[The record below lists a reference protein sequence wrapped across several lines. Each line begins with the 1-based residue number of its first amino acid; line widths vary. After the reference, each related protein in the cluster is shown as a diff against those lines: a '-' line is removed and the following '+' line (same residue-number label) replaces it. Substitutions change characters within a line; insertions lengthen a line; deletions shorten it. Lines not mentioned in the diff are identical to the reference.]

1 MKVEKFNK
9 FFGKVGQAQIRNR
22 WKILAGLLIV
32 TVICCLGLSNFSLAL
47 GEEGWFGNSDEITI
61 NTKKYEETFGNLNGI
76 GVLVVKQGEGDVFSE
91 DMLKVIEKI
100 GNRMRDEIPFA
111 DRLTSI
117 VEVDI
122 PVGNDEGFSIVKP
135 YENGIPSDS
144 AGLAKARDLVMR
156 GSEKTNALINSL
168 VSDDGKETWISL
180 SLHPFTGKELE
191 EKYGGD
197 NTEVSTDI
205 GYKLMN
211 IIESEEFQNKGFK
224 LYGGGMPYDSA
235 NEDRY
240 EVPEYGV
247 RVLCS
252 IVVMLL
258 FLAICL
264 RNVFGVIVPAVAT
277 ISAIA
282 TVFGAMSFFGEKAD
296 SALVTLPVVLGMAL
310 AVGYSVHY
318 IKMFKLHFRRTGKR
332 KESAI
337 KCIEECGWPVLFTVL
352 TTMASFIS
360 FLFVN
365 MKPLEWMGKTSAFIV
380 LAIYIYVTVLIPI
393 LLSFGKDRAPRATQ
407 VNGATK
413 LDLSFSR
420 WSKFVHDRKKSFI
433 VISALVIA
441 AFIPGM
447 FKITAQLDYLTIT
460 GDKMPYI
467 QEVKKMLAQKLGN
480 QYSYTVMI
488 SYDEEGAFKK
498 PENMKALVQLE
509 DYLGTLSL
517 TKWSGGK
524 ARVSSA
530 TSILKEMNRALNE
543 GKDSMYT
550 VPEDEYVLAQLMELS
565 SIEMHN
571 DFSDV
576 MDDDFKTTVVSV
588 DMTQFATE
596 EALANMDAL
605 KAKLAELFPGA
616 KCTLLGDMIRYSEMS
631 NRIVFGG
638 LKSFGFS
645 LVIIAIMLVFAFSSL
660 KLGLIGMIPNIAP
673 VILVGGVM
681 GYFNYALDF
690 STITV
695 MPMVLGIAVD
705 DPTGVVDL
713 GNTLECI
720 EDLID
725 EDQDDEHDPVFIFQ
739 AGLQL
744 GEEARFL
751 TDKMVYE
758 LYLTDDQAD
767 DVYEINYD
775 YFRALGPM
783 DGLYDNIFNRRY
795 EDLSYVLYDW
805 QWDYFLSCDYFLYP
819 AYIYRGGWA
828 FGIYNYYARTHFFY
842 GIPRL

>member
-498 PENMKALVQLE
+498 PENMKALLQLE

-524 ARVSSA
+524 ARVTSA

-543 GKDSMYT
+543 GKDSMYI

-596 EALANMDAL
+596 EALANMEAL
-605 KAKLAELFPGA
+605 KAKLTELFPGA

-631 NRIVFGG
+631 NRIIFGG

-645 LVIIAIMLVFAFSSL
+645 LVIIAIMLIFAFSSL
-660 KLGLIGMIPNIAP
+660 KLGLIGMIPNVAP

-695 MPMVLGIAVD
+695 MPMILGIAVD
-705 DPTGVVDL
+705 DTIHLTTHLKMKYEQMGSSEKAMETTFREI
-713 GNTLECI
+713 GATM
-720 EDLID
+720 
-725 EDQDDEHDPVFIFQ
+725 
-739 AGLQL
+739 
-744 GEEARFL
+744 FL
-751 TDKMVYE
+751 TTVILCSMFSVY
-758 LYLTDDQAD
+758 LFSPMHFLAVLGVLIIVGLSSALVAD
-767 DVYEINYD
+767 YTITP
-775 YFRALGPM
+775 ALLHVAKP
-783 DGLYDNIFNRRY
+783 
-795 EDLSYVLYDW
+795 
-805 QWDYFLSCDYFLYP
+805 
-819 AYIYRGGWA
+819 
-828 FGIYNYYARTHFFY
+828 FGKEKEEV
-842 GIPRL
+842 

>member
-32 TVICCLGLSNFSLAL
+32 TVVCCLGLSNFSLAL

-337 KCIEECGWPVLFTVL
+337 KCVEECGWPVLFTVL

-393 LLSFGKDRAPRATQ
+393 LLSFGKDRAPKATQ

-498 PENMKALVQLE
+498 PENMKALLQLE

-524 ARVSSA
+524 ARVTSA

-543 GKDSMYT
+543 GKDSMYI

-596 EALANMDAL
+596 EALANMNAL

-660 KLGLIGMIPNIAP
+660 KLGLIGMIPNVAP

-695 MPMVLGIAVD
+695 MPMILGIAVD
-705 DPTGVVDL
+705 DTIHLTTHLKMKHEQMGSS
-713 GNTLECI
+713 EK
-720 EDLID
+720 
-725 EDQDDEHDPVFIFQ
+725 
-739 AGLQL
+739 AM
-744 GEEARFL
+744 EATFREIGATMFL
-751 TDKMVYE
+751 TTVILCSMFSVY
-758 LYLTDDQAD
+758 LFSPMHFLAVLGVLIIVGLSSALVAD
-767 DVYEINYD
+767 YTITP
-775 YFRALGPM
+775 ALLHVAKP
-783 DGLYDNIFNRRY
+783 
-795 EDLSYVLYDW
+795 
-805 QWDYFLSCDYFLYP
+805 
-819 AYIYRGGWA
+819 
-828 FGIYNYYARTHFFY
+828 FGKEKEEV
-842 GIPRL
+842 

>member
-9 FFGKVGQAQIRNR
+9 FFGKIGQAQIRNR

-337 KCIEECGWPVLFTVL
+337 KCVEECGWPVLFTVL

-631 NRIVFGG
+631 NRIIFGG

-660 KLGLIGMIPNIAP
+660 KLGLIGMIPNVAP

-705 DPTGVVDL
+705 DTIHLTTHLKMKHEQMGSS
-713 GNTLECI
+713 EK
-720 EDLID
+720 
-725 EDQDDEHDPVFIFQ
+725 
-739 AGLQL
+739 AM
-744 GEEARFL
+744 EATFREIGATMFL
-751 TDKMVYE
+751 TTVILCSMFSVY
-758 LYLTDDQAD
+758 LFSPMHFLAVLGVLIIVGLSSALVAD
-767 DVYEINYD
+767 YTITP
-775 YFRALGPM
+775 ALLHVAKP
-783 DGLYDNIFNRRY
+783 
-795 EDLSYVLYDW
+795 
-805 QWDYFLSCDYFLYP
+805 
-819 AYIYRGGWA
+819 
-828 FGIYNYYARTHFFY
+828 FGKEKEEV
-842 GIPRL
+842 

>member
-91 DMLKVIEKI
+91 NMLKVIEKI

-337 KCIEECGWPVLFTVL
+337 KCVEECGWPVLFTVL

-498 PENMKALVQLE
+498 PENMKALLQLE
-509 DYLGTLSL
+509 DYPGTLSL

-596 EALANMDAL
+596 EALANMNAL

-645 LVIIAIMLVFAFSSL
+645 LVIIAIMLIFAFSSL

-705 DPTGVVDL
+705 DTIHLTTHLKMKHEQMGSS
-713 GNTLECI
+713 EK
-720 EDLID
+720 
-725 EDQDDEHDPVFIFQ
+725 
-739 AGLQL
+739 AM
-744 GEEARFL
+744 EATFREIGATMFL
-751 TDKMVYE
+751 TTVILCSMFSVY
-758 LYLTDDQAD
+758 LFSPMHFLAVLGVLIIVGLSSALVAD
-767 DVYEINYD
+767 YTITP
-775 YFRALGPM
+775 ALLHVAKP
-783 DGLYDNIFNRRY
+783 
-795 EDLSYVLYDW
+795 
-805 QWDYFLSCDYFLYP
+805 
-819 AYIYRGGWA
+819 
-828 FGIYNYYARTHFFY
+828 FGKEKEEV
-842 GIPRL
+842 

>member
-180 SLHPFTGKELE
+180 SLHPFKGKELE

-318 IKMFKLHFRRTGKR
+318 IKMFKLHFRRTGQR

-337 KCIEECGWPVLFTVL
+337 KCVEECGWPVLFTVL

-407 VNGATK
+407 VIGATK

-524 ARVSSA
+524 ARITSA

-543 GKDSMYT
+543 GKDSMYI

-660 KLGLIGMIPNIAP
+660 KLGLIGMIPNVAP

-695 MPMVLGIAVD
+695 MPMILGIAVD
-705 DPTGVVDL
+705 DTIHLTTHLKMKHEQMGSS
-713 GNTLECI
+713 EK
-720 EDLID
+720 
-725 EDQDDEHDPVFIFQ
+725 
-739 AGLQL
+739 AM
-744 GEEARFL
+744 EATFREIGATMFL
-751 TDKMVYE
+751 TTVILCSMFSVY
-758 LYLTDDQAD
+758 LFSPMHFLAVLGVLIIVGLSSALVAD
-767 DVYEINYD
+767 YTITP
-775 YFRALGPM
+775 ALLHVAKP
-783 DGLYDNIFNRRY
+783 
-795 EDLSYVLYDW
+795 
-805 QWDYFLSCDYFLYP
+805 
-819 AYIYRGGWA
+819 
-828 FGIYNYYARTHFFY
+828 FGKEKEEV
-842 GIPRL
+842 

>member
-1 MKVEKFNK
+1 MKVEKINK

-117 VEVDI
+117 IEVDI

-337 KCIEECGWPVLFTVL
+337 KCVEECGWPVLFTVL

-524 ARVSSA
+524 ARITSA

-596 EALANMDAL
+596 EALANMNAL

-660 KLGLIGMIPNIAP
+660 KLGLIGMIPNVAP

-695 MPMVLGIAVD
+695 MPMILGIAVD
-705 DPTGVVDL
+705 DTIHLTTHLKMKHEQMGSS
-713 GNTLECI
+713 EK
-720 EDLID
+720 
-725 EDQDDEHDPVFIFQ
+725 
-739 AGLQL
+739 AM
-744 GEEARFL
+744 EATFREIGATMFL
-751 TDKMVYE
+751 TTIILCSMFSVY
-758 LYLTDDQAD
+758 LFSPMHFLAVLGVLIIVGLSSALIAD
-767 DVYEINYD
+767 YTITP
-775 YFRALGPM
+775 ALLHVAKP
-783 DGLYDNIFNRRY
+783 
-795 EDLSYVLYDW
+795 
-805 QWDYFLSCDYFLYP
+805 
-819 AYIYRGGWA
+819 
-828 FGIYNYYARTHFFY
+828 FGKEKEEV
-842 GIPRL
+842 

>member
-156 GSEKTNALINSL
+156 GIEKTNALINSL

-337 KCIEECGWPVLFTVL
+337 KCVEECGWPVLFTVL

-393 LLSFGKDRAPRATQ
+393 LLSFGKDRAPKATQ

-498 PENMKALVQLE
+498 PENMKALLQLE

-524 ARVSSA
+524 ARITSA

-543 GKDSMYT
+543 GKDSMYI

-705 DPTGVVDL
+705 DTIHLTTHLKMKHEQMGSS
-713 GNTLECI
+713 EK
-720 EDLID
+720 
-725 EDQDDEHDPVFIFQ
+725 
-739 AGLQL
+739 AM
-744 GEEARFL
+744 EATFREIGATMFL
-751 TDKMVYE
+751 TTIILCSMFSVY
-758 LYLTDDQAD
+758 LFSPMHFLAVLGVLIIVGLSSALVAD
-767 DVYEINYD
+767 YTITP
-775 YFRALGPM
+775 ALLHVAKP
-783 DGLYDNIFNRRY
+783 
-795 EDLSYVLYDW
+795 
-805 QWDYFLSCDYFLYP
+805 
-819 AYIYRGGWA
+819 
-828 FGIYNYYARTHFFY
+828 FGKEKENV
-842 GIPRL
+842 

>member
-1 MKVEKFNK
+1 MKVEKFNE

-22 WKILAGLLIV
+22 FKILATLLIV
-32 TVICCLGLSNFSLAL
+32 TVVCCLGLSNFSLAL

-61 NTKKYEETFGNLNGI
+61 NTKKYEETFGNLNGVGI
-76 GVLVVKQGEGDVFSE
+76 LIVKQGEGDVFSE
-91 DMLKVIEKI
+91 EILKVIEKI

-122 PVGNDEGFSIVKP
+122 PVGNNEGFSIVKP
-135 YENGIPSDS
+135 YGNGIPSDS
-144 AGLAKARDLVMR
+144 AELAKARALVMR

-180 SLHPFTGKELE
+180 SLHPFAGKELE
-191 EKYGGD
+191 EKYNGEID
-197 NTEVSTDI
+197 EVSTDI

-247 RVLCS
+247 RVICS
-252 IVVMLL
+252 VIVMLL

-264 RNVFGVIVPAVAT
+264 HNVFGVIVPAVAT

-337 KCIEECGWPVLFTVL
+337 KCVEECGWPVLFTVL

-365 MKPLEWMGKTSAFIV
+365 MKPLEWMGKTSALIV

-393 LLSFGKDRAPRATQ
+393 LLSFGKDCAPQASD

-413 LDLSFSR
+413 LDLYFSQ
-420 WSKFVHDRKKSFI
+420 WSKFVYNRKKSFI
-433 VISALVIA
+433 VICALVIA

-467 QEVKKMLAQKLGN
+467 QKTKEMLKKKLGN
-480 QYSYTVMI
+480 QYSYSVMI

-498 PENMKALVQLE
+498 PENMKALLQLE

-524 ARVSSA
+524 ARVASA

-550 VPEDEYVLAQLMELS
+550 VPEDEYILAQLMELS

-571 DFSDV
+571 DFSDA

-605 KAKLAELFPGA
+605 KAKLAKLFPGA

-660 KLGLIGMIPNIAP
+660 KLGLIGMIPNVAP
-673 VILVGGVM
+673 VILVGGIM

-705 DPTGVVDL
+705 DTIHLTTHLKMNHEQMGSSEKAMETTFREI
-713 GNTLECI
+713 GATM
-720 EDLID
+720 
-725 EDQDDEHDPVFIFQ
+725 
-739 AGLQL
+739 
-744 GEEARFL
+744 FL
-751 TDKMVYE
+751 TTIILCSMFSVY
-758 LYLTDDQAD
+758 LFSPMHFLAVLGVLVIVGLSSALVAD
-767 DVYEINYD
+767 YTITP
-775 YFRALGPM
+775 ALLHVANP
-783 DGLYDNIFNRRY
+783 
-795 EDLSYVLYDW
+795 
-805 QWDYFLSCDYFLYP
+805 
-819 AYIYRGGWA
+819 
-828 FGIYNYYARTHFFY
+828 FGKEKEEV
-842 GIPRL
+842 

>member
-1 MKVEKFNK
+1 MKVEKFNE

-22 WKILAGLLIV
+22 WKILAALLIV
-32 TVICCLGLSNFSLAL
+32 TVVCCLGLSNFSLAL

-61 NTKKYEETFGNLNGI
+61 NTKKYEETFGNLNGV

-144 AGLAKARDLVMR
+144 AGLAKARALVMR

-337 KCIEECGWPVLFTVL
+337 KCVEECGWPVLFTVL

-467 QEVKKMLAQKLGN
+467 QEVKKMLSQKLGN

-631 NRIVFGG
+631 NRIIFGG

-645 LVIIAIMLVFAFSSL
+645 LVIIAIMLIFAFSSL
-660 KLGLIGMIPNIAP
+660 KLGLIGMIPNVAP

-695 MPMVLGIAVD
+695 MPMILGIAVD
-705 DPTGVVDL
+705 DTIHLTTHLKMKYEQMGSSEKAMETTFREI
-713 GNTLECI
+713 GATM
-720 EDLID
+720 
-725 EDQDDEHDPVFIFQ
+725 
-739 AGLQL
+739 
-744 GEEARFL
+744 FL
-751 TDKMVYE
+751 TTVILCSMFSVY
-758 LYLTDDQAD
+758 LFSPMHFLAVLGVLIIVGLSSALVAD
-767 DVYEINYD
+767 YTITP
-775 YFRALGPM
+775 ALLHVAKP
-783 DGLYDNIFNRRY
+783 
-795 EDLSYVLYDW
+795 
-805 QWDYFLSCDYFLYP
+805 
-819 AYIYRGGWA
+819 
-828 FGIYNYYARTHFFY
+828 FGKEKEEV
-842 GIPRL
+842 

>member
-467 QEVKKMLAQKLGN
+467 QEVKKMLSQKLGN

-498 PENMKALVQLE
+498 PENMKALLQLE

-524 ARVSSA
+524 ARVTSA

-605 KAKLAELFPGA
+605 KSKLAELFPGA

-631 NRIVFGG
+631 NRIIFGG

-645 LVIIAIMLVFAFSSL
+645 LVIIAIMLIFAFSSL

-705 DPTGVVDL
+705 DTIHLTTHLKMKHEQMGSS
-713 GNTLECI
+713 EK
-720 EDLID
+720 
-725 EDQDDEHDPVFIFQ
+725 
-739 AGLQL
+739 AM
-744 GEEARFL
+744 EATFREIGATMFL
-751 TDKMVYE
+751 TTVILCSMFSVY
-758 LYLTDDQAD
+758 LFSPMHFLAVLGVLIIVGLSSALVAD
-767 DVYEINYD
+767 YTITP
-775 YFRALGPM
+775 ALLHVAKP
-783 DGLYDNIFNRRY
+783 
-795 EDLSYVLYDW
+795 
-805 QWDYFLSCDYFLYP
+805 
-819 AYIYRGGWA
+819 
-828 FGIYNYYARTHFFY
+828 FGKEKEEV
-842 GIPRL
+842 

>member
-9 FFGKVGQAQIRNR
+9 FFGKIGQAQIRNR

-76 GVLVVKQGEGDVFSE
+76 GVLVVKQGEGNVFSE

-180 SLHPFTGKELE
+180 SLHPFKGKELE

-337 KCIEECGWPVLFTVL
+337 KCVEECGWPVLFTVL

-420 WSKFVHDRKKSFI
+420 WSRFVYNRKKSFI

-467 QEVKKMLAQKLGN
+467 QQVKKMLSQKLGN

-596 EALANMDAL
+596 EALANMNAL

-645 LVIIAIMLVFAFSSL
+645 LIIIAIMLVFAFSSL
-660 KLGLIGMIPNIAP
+660 KLGLIGMIPNVAP

-695 MPMVLGIAVD
+695 MPMILGIAVD
-705 DPTGVVDL
+705 DTIHLTTHLKMKYEQMGSSEKAMETTFREI
-713 GNTLECI
+713 GATM
-720 EDLID
+720 
-725 EDQDDEHDPVFIFQ
+725 
-739 AGLQL
+739 
-744 GEEARFL
+744 FL
-751 TDKMVYE
+751 TTVILCSMFSVY
-758 LYLTDDQAD
+758 LFSPMHFLAVLGVLIIVGLSSALVAD
-767 DVYEINYD
+767 YTITP
-775 YFRALGPM
+775 ALLHVAKP
-783 DGLYDNIFNRRY
+783 
-795 EDLSYVLYDW
+795 
-805 QWDYFLSCDYFLYP
+805 
-819 AYIYRGGWA
+819 
-828 FGIYNYYARTHFFY
+828 FGKEKEEV
-842 GIPRL
+842 

>member
-9 FFGKVGQAQIRNR
+9 FFGKIGQAQIRNR

-180 SLHPFTGKELE
+180 SELE

-337 KCIEECGWPVLFTVL
+337 KCVEECGWPVLFTVL

-467 QEVKKMLAQKLGN
+467 QEVKKMLSQKLGN

-596 EALANMDAL
+596 EALANMEAL
-605 KAKLAELFPGA
+605 KAKLTELFPGA

-631 NRIVFGG
+631 NRIIFGG

-645 LVIIAIMLVFAFSSL
+645 LVIIAIMLIFAFSSL
-660 KLGLIGMIPNIAP
+660 KLGLIGMIPNVAP

-695 MPMVLGIAVD
+695 MPMILGIAVD
-705 DPTGVVDL
+705 DTIHLTTHLKMKYEQMGSSEKAMETTFREI
-713 GNTLECI
+713 GATM
-720 EDLID
+720 
-725 EDQDDEHDPVFIFQ
+725 
-739 AGLQL
+739 
-744 GEEARFL
+744 FL
-751 TDKMVYE
+751 TTVILCSMFSVY
-758 LYLTDDQAD
+758 LFSPMHFLAVLGVLIIVGLSSALVAD
-767 DVYEINYD
+767 YTITP
-775 YFRALGPM
+775 ALLHVAKP
-783 DGLYDNIFNRRY
+783 
-795 EDLSYVLYDW
+795 
-805 QWDYFLSCDYFLYP
+805 
-819 AYIYRGGWA
+819 
-828 FGIYNYYARTHFFY
+828 FGKEKEEV
-842 GIPRL
+842 

>member
-498 PENMKALVQLE
+498 PENMKALLQLE

-524 ARVSSA
+524 ARITSA

-576 MDDDFKTTVVSV
+576 MDDDFKTTIVSV

-596 EALANMDAL
+596 EALANMNAL
-605 KAKLAELFPGA
+605 KSKLAELFPGA

-645 LVIIAIMLVFAFSSL
+645 LVIIAIMLIFAFSSL

-705 DPTGVVDL
+705 DTIHLTTHLKMKHEQMGSS
-713 GNTLECI
+713 EK
-720 EDLID
+720 
-725 EDQDDEHDPVFIFQ
+725 
-739 AGLQL
+739 AM
-744 GEEARFL
+744 EATFREIGATMFL
-751 TDKMVYE
+751 TTVILCSMFSVY
-758 LYLTDDQAD
+758 LFSPMHFLAVLGVLIIVGLSSALVAD
-767 DVYEINYD
+767 YTITP
-775 YFRALGPM
+775 ALLHVAKP
-783 DGLYDNIFNRRY
+783 
-795 EDLSYVLYDW
+795 
-805 QWDYFLSCDYFLYP
+805 
-819 AYIYRGGWA
+819 
-828 FGIYNYYARTHFFY
+828 FGKEKEEV
-842 GIPRL
+842 

>member
-9 FFGKVGQAQIRNR
+9 FFGKIGQAQIRNR

-180 SLHPFTGKELE
+180 SLHPFKGKELE

-296 SALVTLPVVLGMAL
+296 SALVTLPIVLGMAL

-337 KCIEECGWPVLFTVL
+337 KCVEECGWPVLFTVL

-467 QEVKKMLAQKLGN
+467 QEIKKMLSQKLGN

-498 PENMKALVQLE
+498 PENMKALLQLE

-524 ARVSSA
+524 ARVTSA

-596 EALANMDAL
+596 EALANMNAL

-660 KLGLIGMIPNIAP
+660 KLGLIGMIPNVAP

-695 MPMVLGIAVD
+695 MPMILGIAVD
-705 DPTGVVDL
+705 DTIHLTTHLKMKHEQMGSS
-713 GNTLECI
+713 EK
-720 EDLID
+720 
-725 EDQDDEHDPVFIFQ
+725 
-739 AGLQL
+739 AM
-744 GEEARFL
+744 EATFREIGATMFL
-751 TDKMVYE
+751 TTVILCSMFSVY
-758 LYLTDDQAD
+758 LFSPMHFLAVLGVLIIVGLSSALVAD
-767 DVYEINYD
+767 YTITP
-775 YFRALGPM
+775 ALLHVTKP
-783 DGLYDNIFNRRY
+783 
-795 EDLSYVLYDW
+795 
-805 QWDYFLSCDYFLYP
+805 
-819 AYIYRGGWA
+819 
-828 FGIYNYYARTHFFY
+828 FGKEKEEV
-842 GIPRL
+842 

>member
-32 TVICCLGLSNFSLAL
+32 TAICCLGLSNFSLAL

-144 AGLAKARDLVMR
+144 AELAKARNLVMR

-191 EKYGGD
+191 KKYGGD

-296 SALVTLPVVLGMAL
+296 SALVTLPIVLGMAL

-337 KCIEECGWPVLFTVL
+337 KCVEECGWPVLFTVL

-393 LLSFGKDRAPRATQ
+393 LLSFGKDRAPKATQ

-420 WSKFVHDRKKSFI
+420 WSKFVHNRKKSFI

-467 QEVKKMLAQKLGN
+467 QEVKKMLSQKLGN

-498 PENMKALVQLE
+498 PENMKALLQLE

-524 ARVSSA
+524 ARVTSA

-596 EALANMDAL
+596 EALANMEAL

-631 NRIVFGG
+631 NRIIFGG

-660 KLGLIGMIPNIAP
+660 KLGLIGMIPNVAP

-695 MPMVLGIAVD
+695 MPMILGIAVD
-705 DPTGVVDL
+705 DTIHLTTHLKMKYEQMGSSEKAMETTFREI
-713 GNTLECI
+713 GATM
-720 EDLID
+720 
-725 EDQDDEHDPVFIFQ
+725 
-739 AGLQL
+739 
-744 GEEARFL
+744 FL
-751 TDKMVYE
+751 TTVILCSMFSVY
-758 LYLTDDQAD
+758 LFSPMHFLAVLGVLIIVGLSSALVAD
-767 DVYEINYD
+767 YTITP
-775 YFRALGPM
+775 ALLHVAKP
-783 DGLYDNIFNRRY
+783 
-795 EDLSYVLYDW
+795 
-805 QWDYFLSCDYFLYP
+805 
-819 AYIYRGGWA
+819 
-828 FGIYNYYARTHFFY
+828 FGKEKEEV
-842 GIPRL
+842 

>member
-9 FFGKVGQAQIRNR
+9 FFGKIGQAQIRNR

-180 SLHPFTGKELE
+180 SLHPFKGKELE

-337 KCIEECGWPVLFTVL
+337 KCVEECGWPVLFTVL

-524 ARVSSA
+524 ARITSA

-596 EALANMDAL
+596 EALANMEAL
-605 KAKLAELFPGA
+605 KAKLTELFPDA

-631 NRIVFGG
+631 NRIIFGG

-645 LVIIAIMLVFAFSSL
+645 LVIIAIMLIFAFSSL
-660 KLGLIGMIPNIAP
+660 KLGLIGMIPNVAP

-695 MPMVLGIAVD
+695 MPMILGIAVD
-705 DPTGVVDL
+705 DTIHLTTHLKMKYEQMGSSEKAMETTFREI
-713 GNTLECI
+713 GATM
-720 EDLID
+720 
-725 EDQDDEHDPVFIFQ
+725 
-739 AGLQL
+739 
-744 GEEARFL
+744 FL
-751 TDKMVYE
+751 TTVILCSMFSVY
-758 LYLTDDQAD
+758 LFSPMHFLAVLGVLIIVGLSSALVAD
-767 DVYEINYD
+767 YTITP
-775 YFRALGPM
+775 ALLHVAKP
-783 DGLYDNIFNRRY
+783 
-795 EDLSYVLYDW
+795 
-805 QWDYFLSCDYFLYP
+805 
-819 AYIYRGGWA
+819 
-828 FGIYNYYARTHFFY
+828 FGKEKEEV
-842 GIPRL
+842 

>member
-9 FFGKVGQAQIRNR
+9 FFGKIGQAQIRNR

-337 KCIEECGWPVLFTVL
+337 KCVEECGWPVLFTVL

-393 LLSFGKDRAPRATQ
+393 LLSFGKDRAPKATQ

-524 ARVSSA
+524 ARVTSA

-543 GKDSMYT
+543 GKDSMYI

-645 LVIIAIMLVFAFSSL
+645 LVIIAIMLIFAFSSL

-705 DPTGVVDL
+705 DTIHLTTHLKMKHEQMGSS
-713 GNTLECI
+713 EK
-720 EDLID
+720 
-725 EDQDDEHDPVFIFQ
+725 
-739 AGLQL
+739 AM
-744 GEEARFL
+744 EATFREIGATMFL
-751 TDKMVYE
+751 TTVILCSMFSVY
-758 LYLTDDQAD
+758 LFSPMHFLAVLGVLIIVGLSSALVAD
-767 DVYEINYD
+767 YTITP
-775 YFRALGPM
+775 ALLHVAKP
-783 DGLYDNIFNRRY
+783 
-795 EDLSYVLYDW
+795 
-805 QWDYFLSCDYFLYP
+805 
-819 AYIYRGGWA
+819 
-828 FGIYNYYARTHFFY
+828 FGKEKEEV
-842 GIPRL
+842 

>member
-9 FFGKVGQAQIRNR
+9 FFGKVGQAQICNR

-32 TVICCLGLSNFSLAL
+32 TAICCLGLSNFSLAL

-144 AGLAKARDLVMR
+144 AELAKARNLVMR

-191 EKYGGD
+191 KKYGGD

-337 KCIEECGWPVLFTVL
+337 KCVEECGWPVLFTVL

-467 QEVKKMLAQKLGN
+467 QEVKKMLSQKLGN

-596 EALANMDAL
+596 EALANMEAL

-631 NRIVFGG
+631 NRIIFGG

-660 KLGLIGMIPNIAP
+660 KLGLIGMIPNVAP

-695 MPMVLGIAVD
+695 MPMILGIAVD
-705 DPTGVVDL
+705 DTIHLTTHLKMKYEQMGSSEKAMETTFREI
-713 GNTLECI
+713 GATM
-720 EDLID
+720 
-725 EDQDDEHDPVFIFQ
+725 
-739 AGLQL
+739 
-744 GEEARFL
+744 FL
-751 TDKMVYE
+751 TTVILCSMFSVY
-758 LYLTDDQAD
+758 LFSPMHFLAVLGVLIIVGLSSALVAD
-767 DVYEINYD
+767 YTITP
-775 YFRALGPM
+775 ALLHVAKP
-783 DGLYDNIFNRRY
+783 
-795 EDLSYVLYDW
+795 
-805 QWDYFLSCDYFLYP
+805 
-819 AYIYRGGWA
+819 
-828 FGIYNYYARTHFFY
+828 FGKEKEEV
-842 GIPRL
+842 

>member
-9 FFGKVGQAQIRNR
+9 FFGKIGQAQIRNR

-32 TVICCLGLSNFSLAL
+32 TVVCCLGLSNFSLAL

-144 AGLAKARDLVMR
+144 AGLAKARALVMR

-180 SLHPFTGKELE
+180 SLHPFKGKELE

-197 NTEVSTDI
+197 NAEVSTDI

-337 KCIEECGWPVLFTVL
+337 KCVEECGWPVLFTVL

-393 LLSFGKDRAPRATQ
+393 LLSFGKDRAPKATQ

-413 LDLSFSR
+413 LDLSFAR

-467 QEVKKMLAQKLGN
+467 QEVKKMLSQKLGN

-645 LVIIAIMLVFAFSSL
+645 LVIIAIMLIFAFSSL
-660 KLGLIGMIPNIAP
+660 KLGLIGMIPNVAP

-695 MPMVLGIAVD
+695 MPMILGIAVD
-705 DPTGVVDL
+705 DTIHLTTHLKMKYEQMGSSEKAMETTFREI
-713 GNTLECI
+713 GATM
-720 EDLID
+720 
-725 EDQDDEHDPVFIFQ
+725 
-739 AGLQL
+739 
-744 GEEARFL
+744 FL
-751 TDKMVYE
+751 TTVILCSMFSVY
-758 LYLTDDQAD
+758 LFSPMHFLAVLGVLIIVGLSSALVAD
-767 DVYEINYD
+767 YTITP
-775 YFRALGPM
+775 ALLHVAKP
-783 DGLYDNIFNRRY
+783 
-795 EDLSYVLYDW
+795 
-805 QWDYFLSCDYFLYP
+805 
-819 AYIYRGGWA
+819 
-828 FGIYNYYARTHFFY
+828 FGKEKEEV
-842 GIPRL
+842 

>member
-180 SLHPFTGKELE
+180 SLHPFKGKELE

-337 KCIEECGWPVLFTVL
+337 KCVEECGWPVLFTVL

-433 VISALVIA
+433 VICALVIA

-524 ARVSSA
+524 ARVTSA

-543 GKDSMYT
+543 GKDSMYI

-645 LVIIAIMLVFAFSSL
+645 LVIIAIMLIFAFSSL

-695 MPMVLGIAVD
+695 MPMILGIAVD
-705 DPTGVVDL
+705 DTIHLTTHLKMKHEQMGSS
-713 GNTLECI
+713 EK
-720 EDLID
+720 
-725 EDQDDEHDPVFIFQ
+725 
-739 AGLQL
+739 AM
-744 GEEARFL
+744 EATFREIGATMFL
-751 TDKMVYE
+751 TTIILCSMFSVY
-758 LYLTDDQAD
+758 LFSPMHFLAVLGVLIIVGLSSALVAD
-767 DVYEINYD
+767 YTITP
-775 YFRALGPM
+775 ALLHVAKP
-783 DGLYDNIFNRRY
+783 
-795 EDLSYVLYDW
+795 
-805 QWDYFLSCDYFLYP
+805 
-819 AYIYRGGWA
+819 
-828 FGIYNYYARTHFFY
+828 FGKEKEEV
-842 GIPRL
+842 

>member
-9 FFGKVGQAQIRNR
+9 FFGKIGQAQIRNR

-144 AGLAKARDLVMR
+144 AGLAKARALVMR

-180 SLHPFTGKELE
+180 SLHPFKGKELE

-337 KCIEECGWPVLFTVL
+337 KCVEECGWPVLFTVL

-393 LLSFGKDRAPRATQ
+393 LLSFGKDRAPKATQ

-413 LDLSFSR
+413 LDLSFAR

-467 QEVKKMLAQKLGN
+467 QEVKKMLSQKLGN

-645 LVIIAIMLVFAFSSL
+645 LVIIAIMLIFAFSSL

-705 DPTGVVDL
+705 DTIHLTTHLKMKHEQMGSS
-713 GNTLECI
+713 EK
-720 EDLID
+720 
-725 EDQDDEHDPVFIFQ
+725 
-739 AGLQL
+739 AM
-744 GEEARFL
+744 EATFREIGATMFL
-751 TDKMVYE
+751 TTVILCSMFSVY
-758 LYLTDDQAD
+758 LFSPMHFLAVLGVLIIVGLSSALVAD
-767 DVYEINYD
+767 YTITP
-775 YFRALGPM
+775 ALLHVAKP
-783 DGLYDNIFNRRY
+783 
-795 EDLSYVLYDW
+795 
-805 QWDYFLSCDYFLYP
+805 
-819 AYIYRGGWA
+819 
-828 FGIYNYYARTHFFY
+828 FGKEKEEV
-842 GIPRL
+842 

>member
-9 FFGKVGQAQIRNR
+9 FFGKIGQAQIRNR

-337 KCIEECGWPVLFTVL
+337 KCVEECGWPVLFTVL

-524 ARVSSA
+524 ARITSA

-645 LVIIAIMLVFAFSSL
+645 LIIIAIMLIFAFSSL

-705 DPTGVVDL
+705 DTIHLTTHLKMKHEQMGSS
-713 GNTLECI
+713 EK
-720 EDLID
+720 
-725 EDQDDEHDPVFIFQ
+725 
-739 AGLQL
+739 AM
-744 GEEARFL
+744 EATFREIGATMFL
-751 TDKMVYE
+751 TTVILCSMFSVY
-758 LYLTDDQAD
+758 LFSPMHFLAVLGVLIIVGLSSALVAD
-767 DVYEINYD
+767 YTITP
-775 YFRALGPM
+775 ALLHVAKP
-783 DGLYDNIFNRRY
+783 
-795 EDLSYVLYDW
+795 
-805 QWDYFLSCDYFLYP
+805 
-819 AYIYRGGWA
+819 
-828 FGIYNYYARTHFFY
+828 FGKEKEEV
-842 GIPRL
+842 

>member
-9 FFGKVGQAQIRNR
+9 FFGKIGQAQIRNR

-144 AGLAKARDLVMR
+144 TELAKARNLVMR

-393 LLSFGKDRAPRATQ
+393 LLSFGKDRAPKATQ

-420 WSKFVHDRKKSFI
+420 WSKFVYNRKKSFI

-498 PENMKALVQLE
+498 PENMKALLQLE

-524 ARVSSA
+524 ARVTSA

-596 EALANMDAL
+596 EALANMNAL

-645 LVIIAIMLVFAFSSL
+645 LVIIAIMLIFAFSSL

-695 MPMVLGIAVD
+695 MPMILGIAVD
-705 DPTGVVDL
+705 DTIHLTTHLKMKHEQMGSS
-713 GNTLECI
+713 EK
-720 EDLID
+720 
-725 EDQDDEHDPVFIFQ
+725 
-739 AGLQL
+739 AM
-744 GEEARFL
+744 EATFREIGATMFL
-751 TDKMVYE
+751 TTVILCSMFSVY
-758 LYLTDDQAD
+758 LFSPMHFLAVLGVLIIVGLSSALVAD
-767 DVYEINYD
+767 YTITP
-775 YFRALGPM
+775 ALLHVAKP
-783 DGLYDNIFNRRY
+783 
-795 EDLSYVLYDW
+795 
-805 QWDYFLSCDYFLYP
+805 
-819 AYIYRGGWA
+819 
-828 FGIYNYYARTHFFY
+828 FGKEKEEV
-842 GIPRL
+842 